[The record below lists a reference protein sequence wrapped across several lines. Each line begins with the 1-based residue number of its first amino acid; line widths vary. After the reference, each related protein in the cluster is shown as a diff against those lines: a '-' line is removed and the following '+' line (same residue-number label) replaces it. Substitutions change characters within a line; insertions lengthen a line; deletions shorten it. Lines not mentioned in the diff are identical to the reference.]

1 MIYKAPVSIIQDKVP
16 HIALSG
22 KLIDGSGYYPQIGTI
37 YFKFSPLQLIL
48 GKLGFDVV
56 INEGDNQLIGNIAL
70 DVFGD
75 VHISDAHGRF
85 TTQYLKAIIPD
96 MANNLDMMSADIAL
110 SDLEAVIDNTNTFIP
125 HTLHAD
131 IVVHNVILLGEKIG
145 SYNIDATIEDTTKFA
160 TINSQEDSIFDIKS
174 QLTLVDNQV
183 KITGSI
189 SGKTDNA
196 KELLENFGIKN
207 NTLNRTI
214 NLN

>member
-1 MIYKAPVSIIQDKVP
+1 
-16 HIALSG
+16 
-22 KLIDGSGYYPQIGTI
+22 
-37 YFKFSPLQLIL
+37 
-48 GKLGFDVV
+48 
-56 INEGDNQLIGNIAL
+56 
-70 DVFGD
+70 
-75 VHISDAHGRF
+75 
-85 TTQYLKAIIPD
+85 
-96 MANNLDMMSADIAL
+96 MANNLDMLIADIAL

-125 HTLHAD
+125 NTLNAD
-131 IVVHNVILLGEKIG
+131 ITVQNVVLIGEKIG

>member
-1 MIYKAPVSIIQDKVP
+1 
-16 HIALSG
+16 
-22 KLIDGSGYYPQIGTI
+22 
-37 YFKFSPLQLIL
+37 
-48 GKLGFDVV
+48 
-56 INEGDNQLIGNIAL
+56 
-70 DVFGD
+70 
-75 VHISDAHGRF
+75 
-85 TTQYLKAIIPD
+85 

-125 HTLHAD
+125 NTMNAD